1 LKLTGIDNYSIAY
14 RLHASKR
21 MFEREV
27 YNEDIE
33 HVLKYGEIIESY
45 DDDYPLPSML
55 INGMTQNNRALHLV
69 VAVNHNTNEIIIIT
83 VYEPNSFKWLDNFSR
98 RIK

>member
-1 LKLTGIDNYSIAY
+1 MKLTGIDNYSIVY
-14 RLHASKR
+14 RLHTSKR

-27 YNEDIE
+27 YNEDVE
-33 HVLKYGEIIESY
+33 YVLKHGEIIESY

-55 INGMTQNNRALHLV
+55 INGMTRHNRALHLV
-69 VAVNHNTNEIIIIT
+69 VAVNTDAKEIIIIT
-83 VYEPNSFKWLDNFSR
+83 VYEPNPFKWLDNFSR

>member
-1 LKLTGIDNYSIAY
+1 MKLTGVDDYSILY

-27 YNEDIE
+27 YNDDVEC
-33 HVLKYGEIIESY
+33 VLKHGEIIEYY

-55 INGMTQNNRALHLV
+55 INGTTKNNRALHLV
-69 VAVNHNTNEIIIIT
+69 VAVNHDAKEIIIVT
-83 VYEPNSFKWLDNFSR
+83 VYEPNQFKWFDNFSR